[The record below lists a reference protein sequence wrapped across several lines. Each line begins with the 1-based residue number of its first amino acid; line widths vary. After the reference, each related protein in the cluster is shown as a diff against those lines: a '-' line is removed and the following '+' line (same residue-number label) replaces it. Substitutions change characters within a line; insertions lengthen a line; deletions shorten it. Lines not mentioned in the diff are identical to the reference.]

1 MEDVTSA
8 GVAQLVE
15 QLICNQ
21 QVGGSS
27 PSTSS
32 TAFPQ
37 RATEY
42 GGVPEWPKGADCKSV
57 VSDFGGS
64 NPPSSTKH
72 EHRKMLVFFCSRVD
86 SKGGS
91 WQAAGGGPQ
100 PPWLFR
106 RKAKH
111 PPPPNTSIVRC
122 SCFFVPGWIRKAAPG
137 RPPGAGR
144 NRRGFSAEKRNT
156 LLHQRENPHSKLL
169 CGFLIASTIVAQ
181 DCGYDT
187 YTTLVLNKGGPP
199 SKFTP
204 CESLSDKSGH
214 GDPQRP
220 GKTFNYVRSRV
231 GGPALD
237 RANRA
242 HAHPRSKSKPFLRP
256 SQFQSVHSDVHSDC
270 R

>member
-91 WQAAGGGPQ
+91 WRAAGGGPQ

-111 PPPPNTSIVRC
+111 PPPPT
-122 SCFFVPGWIRKAAPG
+122 G
-137 RPPGAGR
+137 
-144 NRRGFSAEKRNT
+144 
-156 LLHQRENPHSKLL
+156 NPHSYLL
-169 CGFLIASTIVAQ
+169 CGFPVVPKTVIEASLYDIV
-181 DCGYDT
+181 
-187 YTTLVLNKGGPP
+187 TTLTLNKGGPP

-204 CESLSDKSGH
+204 YESLSDKPGH
-214 GDPQRP
+214 GYPQRP
-220 GKTFNYVRSRV
+220 GKTFNHVRGRV

-237 RANRA
+237 RTDRA
-242 HAHPRSKSKPFLRP
+242 HAQPGSKSKPFLRP

>member
-1 MEDVTSA
+1 MEEFPSGQRGQTVNLLSVTS
-8 GVAQLVE
+8 
-15 QLICNQ
+15 
-21 QVGGSS
+21 
-27 PSTSS
+27 
-32 TAFPQ
+32 
-37 RATEY
+37 
-42 GGVPEWPKGADCKSV
+42 V
-57 VSDFGGS
+57 V
-64 NPPSSTKH
+64 
-72 EHRKMLVFFCSRVD
+72 RI
-86 SKGGS
+86 
-91 WQAAGGGPQ
+91 
-100 PPWLFR
+100 
-106 RKAKH
+106 H
-111 PPPPNTSIVRC
+111 PPPPNTSIARR
-122 SCFFVPGWIRKAAPG
+122 SCFFISGWIRKAAFG
-137 RPPGAGR
+137 GPPGAGR

-237 RANRA
+237 RADRA
-242 HAHPRSKSKPFLRP
+242 HAQSGSKSKPFLRP